1 MAETRLL
8 VIEDDYD
15 LAEMLIMYFTSQHYE
30 VFHADSGETGIEMAR
45 SKYPQ
50 VILLD
55 VMMPDIDGYEACRR
69 LRQTSLTRYIP
80 IIFLTQR
87 DERANKVKGLELG
100 ADDYVTK
107 PFDVDELRLRIQSV
121 IRRATQESLH
131 EHRTGLPTAA
141 LVEEELDRREKAG
154 AKYTDIRFVVN
165 GFKAYCDLYG
175 FLAGN
180 EVFAFTAR
188 AIRDAVAAHGTA
200 DDFIG
205 LLGDEF
211 VVLTSAADDKILR
224 ANILKRFQDGINA
237 FYSFNDVERG
247 KLLLNP
253 GSPQEKEA
261 PLMQLRQVEE
271 SL

>member
-15 LAEMLIMYFTSQHYE
+15 LAEMLVMYFTSQHYE
-30 VFHADSGETGIEMAR
+30 VFHADSGISGIEMAR

-141 LVEEELDRREKAG
+141 LVEEELERREKAEI
-154 AKYTDIRFVVN
+154 KHTDLRFVIK

-188 AIRDAVAAHGTA
+188 IIREAISTHGTA

-211 VVLTSAADDKILR
+211 VILTGAATATTLR
-224 ANILKRFQDGINA
+224 EDILKRFKAGINA

-247 KLLLNP
+247 ILILNP
-253 GSPQEKEA
+253 GTPQEKQA
-261 PLMQLRQVEE
+261 PLMELIQVEE
-271 SL
+271 DL

>member
-1 MAETRLL
+1 MPETRLL
-8 VIEDDYD
+8 IIEDDYD
-15 LAEMLIMYFTSQHYE
+15 LAEMLETYFVSQHYE
-30 VFHADSGETGIEMAR
+30 VFHADSGVAGIEMAR

-141 LVEEELDRREKAG
+141 LVEEELERREKAEI
-154 AKYTDIRFVVN
+154 KHRDLRFIVK
-165 GFKAYCDLYG
+165 GFKSYCDLYG

-188 AIRDAVAAHGTA
+188 IIREAVSAHGTPE
-200 DDFIG
+200 DFIG

-211 VVLTSAADDKILR
+211 VILTSATSADALR
-224 ANILKRFQDGINA
+224 DNVLKRFGDGINA
-237 FYSFNDVERG
+237 FYSFSDVERG
-247 KLLLNP
+247 NMLLNP
-253 GSPQEKEA
+253 GTQQEKQA
-261 PLMQLRQVEE
+261 PLMQLIQVQED
-271 SL
+271 L

>member
-1 MAETRLL
+1 MPETRLL
-8 VIEDDYD
+8 LIEDDFD
-15 LAEMLIMYFTSQHYE
+15 LAEMLMMYFADQDYQ
-30 VFHADSGETGIEMAR
+30 VFHADSGELGIEMAR

-55 VMMPDIDGYEACRR
+55 IMMPDIDGYETCRR

-107 PFDVDELRLRIQSV
+107 PFDVEELRLRISSV

-141 LVEEELDRREKAG
+141 LVEEELEQREQATTPY
-154 AKYTDIRFVVN
+154 ADLRFIVK
-165 GFKAYCDLYG
+165 GFKAYCEVYG

-188 AIRDAVAAHGTA
+188 VMREAVTAAGTN

-205 LLGDEF
+205 VLGDEF
-211 VVLTSAADDKILR
+211 VIFTQPEKGDAVRDEVMRRFT
-224 ANILKRFQDGINA
+224 ANINTYYNF
-237 FYSFNDVERG
+237 SDVERG
-247 KLLLNP
+247 GLLLNP
-253 GSPQEKEA
+253 GTGDEKLA
-261 PLMQLRQVEE
+261 PLMKLVQLQEE
-271 SL
+271 L

>member
-1 MAETRLL
+1 PETRLL
-8 VIEDDYD
+8 IIEDDFD
-15 LAEMLIMYFTSQHYE
+15 LAEMLETYFVSKNFE
-30 VFHADSGETGIEMAR
+30 VFHAETGESGIEMAR

-107 PFDVDELRLRIQSV
+107 PFDVDELRLRILSA

-141 LVEEELDRREKAG
+141 LVEEELERRTKAEI
-154 AKYTDIRFVVN
+154 KYTDLRFVIK
-165 GFKAYCDLYG
+165 GFKSYCDLYG

-188 AIRDAVAAHGTA
+188 VIREAVSTLGTA

-211 VVLTSAADDKILR
+211 VILTAATSADALR
-224 ANILKRFQDGINA
+224 DTILKKYKDGINT

-247 KLLLNP
+247 NMLLNP
-253 GSPQEKEA
+253 GTPQEKAA
-261 PLMQLRQVEE
+261 PLMQLIQVEE
-271 SL
+271 DL

>member
-1 MAETRLL
+1 MPETRLL
-8 VIEDDYD
+8 IVEDDYD
-15 LAEMLIMYFTSQHYE
+15 LAEMLEMYFTSQNYK
-30 VFHADSGETGIEMAR
+30 VFHADSGEAGIEIAR
-45 SKYPQ
+45 REYPQ

-55 VMMPDIDGYEACRR
+55 VMMPDIDGYETCRR

-141 LVEEELDRREKAG
+141 LVEEELERREKVG
-154 AKYTDIRFVVN
+154 TDYADLRFVVN
-165 GFKAYCDLYG
+165 GFKSYCDLYG

-180 EVFAFTAR
+180 EVFGFTAR
-188 AIRDAVAAHGTA
+188 AIRQAVAEHGTA

-211 VVLTSAADDKILR
+211 VVMSATTSADALR
-224 ANILKRFQDGINA
+224 DNILKRFKDGINA
-237 FYSFNDVERG
+237 FYAFNDVERG
-247 KLLLNP
+247 ALLLNA
-253 GSPQEKEA
+253 GTPQEKQA
-261 PLMQLRQVEE
+261 PLMQLVQVEE
-271 SL
+271 DL

>member
-8 VIEDDYD
+8 LIEDDYD
-15 LAEMLIMYFTSQHYE
+15 LAEMLVMYFTSKDYE

-69 LRQTSLTRYIP
+69 LRQASLTRYIP

-141 LVEEELDRREKAG
+141 LVEEELERREKAEI
-154 AKYTDIRFVVN
+154 KYTDLRFVVK

-188 AIRDAVAAHGTA
+188 AIREAVSTHGTA

-211 VVLTSAADDKILR
+211 VILTGTDSATAVRED
-224 ANILKRFQDGINA
+224 ILKRFNQGINT
-237 FYSFNDVERG
+237 FYAFNDVERG

-253 GSPQEKEA
+253 GTAQEKQA
-261 PLMQLRQVEE
+261 PLMELIQVEE
-271 SL
+271 EL

>member
-1 MAETRLL
+1 MPATRLL
-8 VIEDDYD
+8 IIEDDFD
-15 LAEMLIMYFTSQHYE
+15 LAEMLEAYFTGQHYE
-30 VFHADSGETGIEMAR
+30 VVHAESGELGVEMAR
-45 SKYPQ
+45 TKYPQ

-55 VMMPDIDGYEACRR
+55 VMMPDIDGYEVCRR

-87 DERANKVKGLELG
+87 DDRANKVKGLELG

-141 LVEEELDRREKAG
+141 LVEEELERREKA
-154 AKYTDIRFVVN
+154 KLTYTDVRFVIN

-180 EVFAFTAR
+180 EVFAFTSRIIQQVVSAQ
-188 AIRDAVAAHGTA
+188 GTA

-211 VVLTSAADDKILR
+211 VILSGTAASDALR
-224 ANILKRFQDGINA
+224 ENILKRFKDGINA

-247 KLLLNP
+247 ALLLNP
-253 GSPQEKEA
+253 GTKQEKQA
-261 PLMQLRQVEE
+261 PLMQLVQVQED
-271 SL
+271 L

>member
-1 MAETRLL
+1 MPETRLL
-8 VIEDDYD
+8 IIEDDFD
-15 LAEMLIMYFTSQHYE
+15 LAEMLETYFVSQHYE
-30 VFHADSGETGIEMAR
+30 VFHAESGVAGIEMAR

-141 LVEEELDRREKAG
+141 LVEEELERREKAEI
-154 AKYTDIRFVVN
+154 KHTDLRFIVK
-165 GFKAYCDLYG
+165 GFKSYCDLYG

-188 AIRDAVAAHGTA
+188 SIREAVSVHGTA

-211 VVLTSAADDKILR
+211 VVLTSTASADALR
-224 ANILKRFQDGINA
+224 DHILKRFKDGINA

-247 KLLLNP
+247 NMLLNA
-253 GSPQEKEA
+253 GTPQEKQA
-261 PLMQLRQVEE
+261 PLMQLIQVEE
-271 SL
+271 DL

>member
-1 MAETRLL
+1 MPETRLL
-8 VIEDDYD
+8 LIEDDYD
-15 LAEMLIMYFTSQHYE
+15 LAEMLMLYFADQDYQ
-30 VFHADSGETGIEMAR
+30 VFHADSGEAGIELAR

-55 VMMPDIDGYEACRR
+55 VMMPEIDGYETCRR
-69 LRQTSLTRYIP
+69 LRQASLTRYIP

-107 PFDVDELRLRIQSV
+107 PFDVEELRLRIGSV

-131 EHRTGLPTAA
+131 EHRTGLPTAT
-141 LVEEELDRREKAG
+141 LVEEELERREIAS
-154 AKYTDIRFVVN
+154 AAYTDLRFMVK
-165 GFKAYCDLYG
+165 GFKAYCEIYG

-188 AIRDAVAAHGTA
+188 ILREAVTTVGTA
-200 DDFIG
+200 EDFIG

-211 VVLTSAADDKILR
+211 VVFTNPESADKVRDMVMLEFE
-224 ANILKRFQDGINA
+224 AGINTYYN
-237 FYSFNDVERG
+237 FSDVERG
-247 KLLLNP
+247 GLLLNAGTP
-253 GSPQEKEA
+253 DEKLASLMKLVQLQEE
-261 PLMQLRQVEE
+261 L
-271 SL
+271 

>member
-1 MAETRLL
+1 MPETRLL

-15 LAEMLIMYFTSQHYE
+15 LAEMLEMYFASKDFK
-30 VFHADSGETGIEMAR
+30 VFHADSGETGIDMAR
-45 SKYPQ
+45 REYPQ

-55 VMMPDIDGYEACRR
+55 VMMPDIDGYETCRR

-141 LVEEELDRREKAG
+141 LVEEELERRENA
-154 AKYTDIRFVVN
+154 AIAYSDLRFVIK
-165 GFKAYCDLYG
+165 GYKAYCDLYG

-180 EVFAFTAR
+180 EVFGFTAR
-188 AIRDAVAAHGTA
+188 IVREAVKTHGTA

-211 VVLTSAADDKILR
+211 VVMSSTAKADTLRDDILR
-224 ANILKRFQDGINA
+224 RFKEGINA
-237 FYSFNDVERG
+237 FYSFSDVERG
-247 KLLLNP
+247 ALLLNP
-253 GSPQEKEA
+253 GTPQEKLA
-261 PLMQLRQVEE
+261 PLMQMVQLEKD
-271 SL
+271 L

>member
-1 MAETRLL
+1 MPETRLL
-8 VIEDDYD
+8 IIEDDFD
-15 LAEMLIMYFTSQHYE
+15 LAEMLETYFVSKNFE
-30 VFHADSGETGIEMAR
+30 VFHAETGESGIEMAR

-141 LVEEELDRREKAG
+141 LVEEELERRTMAEI
-154 AKYTDIRFVVN
+154 KYTDLRFVIK
-165 GFKAYCDLYG
+165 GFKSYCDLYG

-188 AIRDAVAAHGTA
+188 IIREAVSKLGTA

-211 VVLTSAADDKILR
+211 VILSAATSADTLRDD
-224 ANILKRFQDGINA
+224 ILKRYKGGIDA

-247 KLLLNP
+247 NMLLNP
-253 GSPQEKEA
+253 GTPQEKQA
-261 PLMQLRQVEE
+261 PLMQLIQVEE
-271 SL
+271 DL